1 MLKQEWGTCGQRAT
15 PAEVLN
21 EVRVRTLLRV
31 QYTGTIESIDFF
43 LKAASHSSTV
53 HDVFVT

>member
-43 LKAASHSSTV
+43 LKLLHIQV
-53 HDVFVT
+53 QYVMCL